1 VADDEHST
9 EQENRAGDMMT
20 DVSTKPHWRREGLAS
35 AWFHY
40 VATHEWAA
48 KMMSRLWNTD
58 TDILWADIARLRDVP
73 HGTAI
78 LDVPSGG
85 GSAFR
90 GIPAHGQVRYCAVDL
105 AAAQLDRARIE
116 AADRGVDSI
125 EFLQAD
131 VVDLPYESE
140 SFDVCVSY
148 GSLHCF
154 SDPQAALTE
163 IFRVLRPGS
172 EVRGSTVVKGNLA
185 SRALIATCQRA
196 DTMGPAVGTL
206 SQLQGWLEG
215 SGYDDVQIRKS
226 GLMAYFSGRRPA

>member
-1 VADDEHST
+1 
-9 EQENRAGDMMT
+9 MT
-20 DVSTKPHWRREGLAS
+20 TDVSVSTKPHWRRDGLAS

-73 HGTAI
+73 PGTAI

-90 GIPAHGQVRYCAVDL
+90 GIPDHGQVRYCAVDL
-105 AAAQLDRARIE
+105 AVAQLDRARAE
-116 AADRGVDSI
+116 AAKRGLDSI
-125 EFLQAD
+125 EYLQAD
-131 VVDLPYESE
+131 VVDMPYESE

-154 SDPQAALTE
+154 PDPRAALTE
-163 IFRVLRPGS
+163 ILRVLKPGS
-172 EVRGSTVVKGNLA
+172 EVRGSTAVKGNVS
-185 SRALIATCQRA
+185 SRALIAACQRA
-196 DTMGPAVGTL
+196 NFMDRAVGTV
-206 SQLQGWLEG
+206 SQLHGWLEG
-215 SGYDDVQIRKS
+215 SGYEDIQVRKS
-226 GLMAYFSGRRPA
+226 GLMAYFGGRRPA